1 MQVVGALAMHA
12 VIFND
17 RRLVL
22 DGGCSPPEGLEPDRV
37 NFVGRLFY
45 RQQCIPQTGVHQGQ
59 ADYFGEQHQRVQVA
73 F

>member
-1 MQVVGALAMHA
+1 MQVVGALAMHT

-37 NFVGRLFY
+37 NFVGRL
-45 RQQCIPQTGVHQGQ
+45 IDIG
-59 ADYFGEQHQRVQVA
+59 
-73 F
+73 